1 MRPIARV
8 FKSLHTQ
15 IRFKMVEAKVE
26 DKIGYIYLN
35 SPSDFNALS
44 QPMRAAISE
53 AVRSHEASQDVKV
66 ILFLSKVQ
74 KAFCAGANIKEF
86 QGKTSKDF

>member
-35 SPSDFNALS
+35 SPSDYNALS
-44 QPMRAAISE
+44 
-53 AVRSHEASQDVKV
+53 
-66 ILFLSKVQ
+66 
-74 KAFCAGANIKEF
+74 
-86 QGKTSKDF
+86 